1 MGVLVGEGGIYLVD
15 VDLARLGVHLEQDDF
30 AVDCRQE
37 YLILPS
43 LGGHLGSLASD
54 YGCKPEARKRTPSA
68 AGLS

>member
-43 LGGHLGSLASD
+43 LVIWDH
-54 YGCKPEARKRTPSA
+54 
-68 AGLS
+68 